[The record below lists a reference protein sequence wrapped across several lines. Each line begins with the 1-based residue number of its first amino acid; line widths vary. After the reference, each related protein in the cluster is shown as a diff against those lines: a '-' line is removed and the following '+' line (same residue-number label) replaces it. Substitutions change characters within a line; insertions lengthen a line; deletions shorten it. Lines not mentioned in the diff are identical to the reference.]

1 MSDEAAQTDGQPG
14 DARPSAARKWGGFF
28 AGSADGRAAA
38 LAEVR
43 KQVSGKAL
51 DLGLRGV
58 SRIAALHPRANP
70 ERYGIEILRDIAY
83 GPGGADHTL
92 DVYRPRVEPGVAD
105 KAPILYLHGGG
116 FRILSKETHWGMALA
131 LAHRGHVV
139 FVPNYRLAPG
149 SRFPAAA
156 EDACRVT
163 QWVLDHAAEHGADT
177 RRLILAGES
186 AGANLSLVVTIA
198 RSWERPEPW
207 ARDLFERRFDLVGVL
222 PACGFL
228 QVSDPGHRGTRGWM
242 RDRMI
247 QISGDYLGPAARDP
261 RELELADVISF
272 LELAPRPAVPLPP
285 VFAICGGAD
294 PVLGDTE
301 RLTPAWRALG
311 GQADHRVYPRGV
323 HAFHAFLW
331 TRAARAAWADQH
343 AFIDKVLGLSE

>member
-1 MSDEAAQTDGQPG
+1 MTETASVGK
-14 DARPSAARKWGGFF
+14 KWATLFSGGT
-28 AGSADGRAAA
+28 DGRAAA
-38 LAEVR
+38 LSDLR
-43 KQVSGKAL
+43 KQLSGRAL
-51 DLGLRGV
+51 DVGLRGV

-70 ERYGIEILRDIAY
+70 DRYGIEILRDIPY
-83 GPGGADHTL
+83 GPGGSDHTL
-92 DVYRPRVEPGVAD
+92 DIYRPRTAD
-105 KAPILYLHGGG
+105 PRAPALAPILYLHGGG

-139 FVPNYRLAPG
+139 SVQNYRLAPG
-149 SRFPAAA
+149 HRFPAAA

-163 QWVLDHAAEHGADT
+163 LWVLDHAAEHGADT

-186 AGANLSLVVTIA
+186 AGANLSLVVAIA

-207 ARDLFERRFDLVGVL
+207 AHDIFQRRMDLAGIL

-242 RDRMI
+242 RERMF
-247 QISGDYLGPAARDP
+247 QISGDYLGPAARTP
-261 RELELADVISF
+261 RELELADVVSF
-272 LELAPRPAVPLPP
+272 LEVAPPPVVPLPP
-285 VFAICGGAD
+285 LFAICGGAD

-301 RLTPAWRALG
+301 RLSPAWRALG

-331 TRAARAAWADQH
+331 TGAARAAWADQH
-343 AFIDKVLGLSE
+343 AFNDKVLAG